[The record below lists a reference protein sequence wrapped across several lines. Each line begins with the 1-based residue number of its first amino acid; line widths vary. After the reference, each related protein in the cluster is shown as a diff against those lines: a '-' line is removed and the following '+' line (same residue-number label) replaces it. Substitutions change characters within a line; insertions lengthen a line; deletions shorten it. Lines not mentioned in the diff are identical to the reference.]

1 MKVALVNAAHPAIG
15 SRMAG
20 EHLPPL
26 GLLAIGGPL
35 LDAGH
40 EVRLFDGDF
49 AGTPPAQLAQQVAAA
64 RPDAVL
70 LGHSGSSSAQS
81 VLDEVAQRVRALLP
95 GAHIILGGVFPTYH
109 WADILRRQ
117 PCYDAIVR
125 GEGEET
131 ALQLVNALERGTP
144 LDTVRGI
151 AWRCAG
157 VPVCNAPAPI
167 TCDLDAHRVAWD
179 LMGQRRYTYWGG
191 QRAVLYQF
199 SRGCTHACTYCG
211 QRFFWRK
218 WRCRDPQKAAAEIAM
233 LHRDYG
239 VRVVNF
245 ADESPAENQA
255 AWRAFLEALIRE
267 HLDGLAL
274 VGSIRADHVVRDADF
289 LHLYRQ
295 AGFERFLLGLESYDE
310 AVLARLKK
318 GSDTRVDARAIRLL
332 RQHGILSMATLGVGF
347 GDERLSDFWRTLRCL
362 LRYDPDQIQFM
373 YATPHRWTPYYKQVQ
388 DRAICQSDQRK
399 WDYRH
404 QVLAPQHMPPWA
416 VTLCVKAMEA
426 VMQARPR
433 AIWRTLAQ
441 PDARRRAAMRWYS
454 RIGTR
459 VWFAELWRALVTD
472 GQACQRTTVAQF
484 WAAPDEAP
492 PPAAA
497 IQFVPNAPASSYT
510 PIGKASLPA

>member
-1 MKVALVNAAHPAIG
+1 MKVALVNVAHPAIG

-40 EVRLFDGDF
+40 DVQLFDGDF
-49 AGTPPAQLAQQVAAA
+49 DNTPPAQLAEQVAAA

-70 LGHSGSSSAQS
+70 FGHSGSSSAQP
-81 VLDEVAQRVRALLP
+81 VLDEVSRRVHALLP
-95 GAHIILGGVFPTYH
+95 TAHIIFGGVYPTYH
-109 WADILRRQ
+109 WEEILRRQ
-117 PCYDAIVR
+117 PHCGAIVR

-131 ALQLVNALERGTP
+131 TLQLINALERGTP

-167 TCDLDAHRVAWD
+167 ICNLDAHRTAWE

-191 QRAVLYQF
+191 QRAALYQL

-233 LHRDYG
+233 LYREYG
-239 VRVVNF
+239 VRVINF

-255 AWRAFLEALIRE
+255 AWRAFLEALIAER
-267 HLDGLAL
+267 LDGLAL
-274 VGSIRADHVVRDADF
+274 VGSIRAEHIVRDEAF

-310 AVLARLKK
+310 AVLARIQK
-318 GSDTRVDARAIRLL
+318 GSDTREDARAIQLL

-347 GDERLSDFWRTLRCL
+347 GDERFADFWRTLRSL

-388 DRAICQSDQRK
+388 ERAICQRDQRK

-404 QVLAPQHMPPWA
+404 QVLAPEHMPPWA
-416 VTLCVKAMEA
+416 VTLCVKTMEA
-426 VMQARPR
+426 IMQARPR
-433 AIWRTLAQ
+433 AIWRTLVQ

-454 RIGTR
+454 RIGLR
-459 VWFAELWRALVTD
+459 VWFTELWRALVTD
-472 GQACQRTTVAQF
+472 GQARQRTTVAQF
-484 WAAPDEAP
+484 WAQGAAREEAP
-492 PPAAA
+492 LET
-497 IQFVPNAPASSYT
+497 IRF
-510 PIGKASLPA
+510 LPARAHTLTQ